1 VSVSGILLVDKPR
14 GPTSHDVVE
23 EVRKKLNQRRVGHA
37 GTLDPF
43 ATGLLIIGVGNAT
56 RLLEYLM
63 NHNKIYR
70 VKMKLGLITDTFDI
84 TGKIEEEKPCN
95 ATKDEII
102 ETIKSFV
109 GSYVQ
114 VPPAYSAKKYK
125 GERLYE
131 LARQGKIVRLPPRQV
146 TIHRVEDI
154 EIEGLFV
161 SFTVETSPGTY
172 VRSLCMDIG
181 YKLGCGATAVEL
193 RRLKVGPFRVED
205 AVDVY
210 SLSAEEITKRI
221 IPISKVL
228 HFPKV
233 WINNEAKERVLNGMK
248 IHTEDILHHE
258 PFEKNSIVQV
268 FNGEEL
274 LCLARAERRSTFLK
288 TLVQQGR
295 NESVLKPFKVF
306 KES

>member
-1 VSVSGILLVDKPR
+1 MSISGILLVDKPR

-63 NHNKIYR
+63 NHNKVYR
-70 VKMKLGLITDTFDI
+70 VKMKLGLITDTFDT
-84 TGKIEEEKPCN
+84 TGKIEEERQCN
-95 ATKDEII
+95 ATKEEII

-146 TIHRVEDI
+146 TIYCIEDI
-154 EIEGLFV
+154 EVEDLFV

-193 RRLKVGPFRVED
+193 RRLSIGPFNVED

-221 IPISKVL
+221 IPISRVL

-233 WINNEAKERVLNGMK
+233 WINNEAKKRVLNGMK
-248 IHTEDILHHE
+248 IHVKDILNHE
-258 PFEKNSIVQV
+258 PFEKGSIVQV
-268 FNGEEL
+268 FNEDVL

-288 TLVQQGR
+288 TLLQQER
-295 NESVLKPFKVF
+295 NEAVLKPFKVF

>member
-1 VSVSGILLVDKPR
+1 MNVSGILLVDKPR

-43 ATGLLIIGVGNAT
+43 ATGLLIVGVGNAT

-84 TGKIEEEKPCN
+84 TGKIEEERPCN
-95 ATKDEII
+95 AAKDEII

-146 TIHRVEDI
+146 TIHRIEDI
-154 EIEGLFV
+154 EIEDLFV

-210 SLSAEEITKRI
+210 SLSGEEIARRI
-221 IPISKVL
+221 VPISKVL
-228 HFPKV
+228 DFPRV
-233 WINNEAKERVLNGMK
+233 WINNEAKGRVLNGMK
-248 IHTEDILHHE
+248 IHAEDILHHE

-268 FNGEEL
+268 FNEEEL

-295 NESVLKPFKVF
+295 NEAVLKPFKVF

>member
-1 VSVSGILLVDKPR
+1 MSGILLVDKPK

-84 TGKIEEEKPCN
+84 TGKIEEERPCN

-131 LARQGKIVRLPPRQV
+131 LARQGKIVRLPPKQV
-146 TIHRVEDI
+146 TIHRIEDI
-154 EIEGLFV
+154 EIEDLFV

-210 SLSAEEITKRI
+210 SLSGEEIARRI
-221 IPISKVL
+221 VPISKVL
-228 HFPKV
+228 DFPRV
-233 WINNEAKERVLNGMK
+233 WIRNEAKERVLNGMK
-248 IHTEDILHHE
+248 IHVKDVLYHE
-258 PFEKNSIVQV
+258 QFEKDSIVQV
-268 FNGEEL
+268 FNEEEL
-274 LCLARAERRSTFLK
+274 LCLAHAERRSTFLK

-295 NESVLKPFKVF
+295 NEAVLKPFKVF

>member
-63 NHNKIYR
+63 NHNKIYK
-70 VKMKLGLITDTFDI
+70 VKMKLGLITDTFDT
-84 TGKIEEEKPCN
+84 TGKIEEERPCK

-109 GSYVQ
+109 GNYVQ

-221 IPISKVL
+221 IPISKAL

-295 NESVLKPFKVF
+295 NEAVLKPFKVF